1 MSFTT
6 DTLKVLRKAP
16 PESLLPIYERHG
28 IDPSEKEKALLED
41 VCLDGA
47 NSIASIFR
55 GWEGVDYDE
64 IVTDVAEELG
74 IQALDR
80 TPRQLELAILEFIIS
95 KYLENAT
102 PEERSDIAA
111 ILKKAGGEFN
121 DRGEILKGIFAKGAL
136 ALLIRSVGEKVVG
149 QVVGKI
155 MIKIGG
161 RQVAKQ
167 AGKQAARMA
176 GMAIP
181 VLNVIMVGW
190 TVVDIAGPAFRKTVP
205 TVIEIAL
212 LRLEYGSEV

>member
-111 ILKKAGGEFN
+111 LLKKAGGEFN